1 MKNNDNSS
9 IFEVLKKK
17 AELKQEVYTNTIQT
31 FKIFKNVIKSIKD
44 EYDKNINPKQKNIPF
59 EYKIKSEFEIELKFG
74 GDILIFMMHTNV
86 FEFPRSHE
94 VMKTSY
100 LKEDYDRSY
109 CGIINIYNFLGDSF
123 KYNRINDIGYLIG
136 RVFVNK
142 DRHYFIEGESEI
154 SLLFN
159 NFVNLK
165 INENEAKKIIESAIL
180 YTINFDLLT
189 PPFDAIKEVS
199 VYEIKTTIDNMKMK
213 TGKRLGF
220 KFQKEDKK
228 TENTKD

>member
-1 MKNNDNSS
+1 MGNYDNSN
-9 IFEVLKKK
+9 IFKILRKK
-17 AELKQEVYTNTIQT
+17 AELKQEVYANTLQT

-44 EYDKNINPKQKNIPF
+44 EYDKTNDHKQRSILF

-100 LKEDYDRSY
+100 IREDYDRSY
-109 CGIINIYNFLGDSF
+109 CGIINVYNFLGDSF

-136 RVFVNK
+136 RVFINK

-165 INENEAKKIIESAIL
+165 INEIEARKIIESAIL

-189 PPFDAIKEVS
+189 PPFDAVKEVS
-199 VYEIKTTIDNMKMK
+199 VYQIKTTIDNMKMK

-220 KFQKEDKK
+220 KFQIEDEK
-228 TENTKD
+228 TEGKKK

>member
-1 MKNNDNSS
+1 MNNNDNSN
-9 IFEVLKKK
+9 IFKILKKK
-17 AELKQEVYTNTIQT
+17 AELKQKVYANSIQV

-44 EYDKNINPKQKNIPF
+44 EYDKTNQNKKRNIPF

-100 LKEDYDRSY
+100 VREDHDRSY

-136 RVFVNK
+136 RIFVNK
-142 DRHYFIEGESEI
+142 DCHYFIEGESEI

-159 NFVNLK
+159 NFVDLK
-165 INENEAKKIIESAIL
+165 MDEIEARKIIESAIL

-189 PPFDAIKEVS
+189 PPFDSVKEVS
-199 VYEIKTTIDNMKMK
+199 VYQIKTTIDNMKMK

-220 KFQKEDKK
+220 KFQIKDEKAEDKI
-228 TENTKD
+228 N